1 MWLLF
6 GSCCS
11 ASGQRPSRERARHGS
26 EVSES
31 APQPG
36 RTENLQAAEP
46 SGLFGYGTAVAG
58 CPRLV
63 GVPGAAFFQRY
74 KVVISRAEFG
84 RVLVASV
91 DFVIWSYDTV
101 PGASCGGAIL
111 VQRVFTP
118 S

>member
-46 SGLFGYGTAVAG
+46 SGLFGYGTA
-58 CPRLV
+58 
-63 GVPGAAFFQRY
+63 
-74 KVVISRAEFG
+74 SRAA
-84 RVLVASV
+84 RAA
-91 DFVIWSYDTV
+91 WACPV
-101 PGASCGGAIL
+101 PRFSSAIK
-111 VQRVFTP
+111 